1 MRGEEG
7 IKKETKQ
14 KSDRKIEYKSSRHTK
29 ITGREKIIYST
40 ER

>member
-14 KSDRKIEYKSSRHTK
+14 KSDRKIEYKSTRHTK
-29 ITGREKIIYST
+29 ITGRENIKYST